1 MPLTPFKVY
10 TSYLFPTKGGIDMWY
25 FRALGTRKIIEFI
38 FLCIFMLFFF
48 GPLLNLLLLAFAGEW
63 QYPDILPRVWSL
75 DWWSFVLQ
83 DESLVRSMWL
93 SFVIATIVTFISII
107 ICIPA
112 AYAFA
117 RIQFPLR
124 RFFLFSFL
132 LTNAFPK
139 MGLYVAIAVLFYQM
153 NLMNT
158 FTGIILIHII
168 NTLMFMTWI
177 PSAAFENVH
186 RSQEEAARDAGAS
199 PLRVFW
205 HITLPMAKP
214 GIIVASVFTFL
225 SSLNEAEGT
234 FLVGVP
240 NYQTMPVIMYSII
253 ADYPSTAGAVFS
265 VILTLPT
272 IILLFA
278 ARRFVGAD
286 TFANGF
292 KMK

>member
-1 MPLTPFKVY
+1 
-10 TSYLFPTKGGIDMWY
+10 MWY
-25 FRALGTRKIIEFI
+25 FKTLGKGKVVEFI
-38 FLCIFMLFFF
+38 LLAIFLLFFF
-48 GPLLNLLLLAFAGEW
+48 GPLLNLLLLAFSGEW
-63 QYPDILPRVWSL
+63 QYPDALPKSWSL
-75 DWWSFVLQ
+75 EWWSFVLA
-83 DESLVRSMWL
+83 DESIVRSVWL
-93 SFVIATIVTFISII
+93 SFLIAAIVTMISLI

-117 RIQFPLR
+117 RISFPLR

-139 MGLYVAIAVLFYQM
+139 MGLYVAIAVLFYQY

-158 FTGIILIHII
+158 FIGIILIHLI
-168 NTLMFMTWI
+168 NTLMLMTWI

-186 RSQEEAARDAGAS
+186 RSQEESARDAGAS
-199 PLRVFW
+199 PLKVFW
-205 HITLPMAKP
+205 YITLPMAKP

-225 SSLNEAEGT
+225 SSLDEAQGT
-234 FLVGVP
+234 LLVGIP
-240 NYQTMPVIMYSII
+240 DYKTMPVIMYSII

-278 ARRFVGAD
+278 ARKFVGAD
-286 TFANGF
+286 SFANGMRL
-292 KMK
+292 K